1 MASRTLYPPL
11 MQAYAPSFTKG
22 SDVRIYFAISPYNT
36 ISEIYDQVLFTL
48 VSVNTNQPVTTYDVM
63 LKTFRIDNTITS
75 NYKYYIT
82 LTQYDLK
89 KSLEINQY
97 YKAQIRFISSR
108 MYSKPT
114 SSSMITPGWLLSN
127 ADYYSEVSTASLV
140 RNIDYPKLNVFGD
153 AKEANYYVISSFDT
167 IDGYLTFGEDSIEED
182 QLNSYKIEIYDTNN
196 NLRYQTED
204 ILAGF
209 DANNRI
215 NHTIRSTFGPGIY
228 YVYITFSTL
237 TGYTRKDM
245 FPVNYKKE
253 YTPFSSSVVATAQNE
268 RGTIELAIDMLDVR
282 HKEVEIEVETQ
293 IWTAIDITEDMLL
306 SDDRGYVKGIDLKKE
321 YQKIKISLYRNNSGP
336 YIKWENCLVTTE
348 KQIFKSTADENYDN
362 YSGTIYLYL
371 KGNSLIIENFNE
383 YWGPLNYYGLYI
395 QDSYFEE
402 VLFLPSKAVELDTSM
417 NGILTIK
424 RAASIDNFKEWIPVS
439 KINLS
444 WDGALKNYIWEDYTA
459 ESNIIY
465 RYMLYFDKLDSNGS
479 LISYTPFASQDVALM
494 LDDMFIL
501 GDNILFKN
509 QYNPTVSGF
518 KYTTTDAI
526 TNTLG
531 GKYPYVRRNGDNYY
545 RTFQFGGLISINS
558 EPDIY
563 TYSSNVKSKSYMAA
577 ETGQREH
584 YSPSIYFTHQDEFQN
599 IIANYVEKGYK
610 DDFIFEKLFRD
621 KIMNFLNDGKPK
633 LFKSSTEGNIIVRLT
648 NVSFTPNQQLGR
660 QVYSFT
666 ATATEIDEFSYD
678 NLLKYNIID
687 ADIQDKVFYVLD
699 AEAYDKENG
708 DVTVDKSQIIEPST
722 LIVNKI
728 KQS

>member
-1 MASRTLYPPL
+1 
-11 MQAYAPSFTKG
+11 
-22 SDVRIYFAISPYNT
+22 
-36 ISEIYDQVLFTL
+36 
-48 VSVNTNQPVTTYDVM
+48 
-63 LKTFRIDNTITS
+63 
-75 NYKYYIT
+75 
-82 LTQYDLK
+82 
-89 KSLEINQY
+89 
-97 YKAQIRFISSR
+97 
-108 MYSKPT
+108 
-114 SSSMITPGWLLSN
+114 
-127 ADYYSEVSTASLV
+127 
-140 RNIDYPKLNVFGD
+140 
-153 AKEANYYVISSFDT
+153 
-167 IDGYLTFGEDSIEED
+167 
-182 QLNSYKIEIYDTNN
+182 
-196 NLRYQTED
+196 
-204 ILAGF
+204 
-209 DANNRI
+209 
-215 NHTIRSTFGPGIY
+215 
-228 YVYITFSTL
+228 
-237 TGYTRKDM
+237 
-245 FPVNYKKE
+245 
-253 YTPFSSSVVATAQNE
+253 
-268 RGTIELAIDMLDVR
+268 
-282 HKEVEIEVETQ
+282 
-293 IWTAIDITEDMLL
+293 
-306 SDDRGYVKGIDLKKE
+306 
-321 YQKIKISLYRNNSGP
+321 
-336 YIKWENCLVTTE
+336 
-348 KQIFKSTADENYDN
+348 
-362 YSGTIYLYL
+362 
-371 KGNSLIIENFNE
+371 
-383 YWGPLNYYGLYI
+383 
-395 QDSYFEE
+395 
-402 VLFLPSKAVELDTSM
+402 
-417 NGILTIK
+417 
-424 RAASIDNFKEWIPVS
+424 
-439 KINLS
+439 
-444 WDGALKNYIWEDYTA
+444 
-459 ESNIIY
+459 
-465 RYMLYFDKLDSNGS
+465 MLYFDRFDSDGS
-479 LISYTPFASQDVALM
+479 LISYTPFASQEVALM

-545 RTFQFGGLISINS
+545 RTFQLGGLISINS

-563 TYSSNVKSKSYMAA
+563 TYSSSIKSKSYMAT
-577 ETGQREH
+577 ETGQREY